1 MNRDFL
7 KRLDLFSGL
16 SDEDLN
22 ALSEQTQLL
31 HVPSSTNLIEQGA
44 PGDSAYVVVEGEFE
58 VIKKSDVQDIVI
70 AVRQSGEVFGE
81 MALLDRAPRTATV
94 RAVADSQVLKI
105 PGDAFQAML
114 RQSPTAALSILQTVS
129 LRLRQNEGLLR
140 QTEKMAALG
149 TLSAGLAHELNNP
162 AAAVR
167 RSAGQLRNAITEFA
181 RLTTELA
188 NCGLPSA
195 QQRMIESLKGRIET
209 GRASAATLDPMAQ
222 SDLEAALQSWLEG
235 MEIADAWELA
245 PALVA
250 AGWNADE
257 MAKLQD
263 TFNPDNLRIVVRWL
277 ASGCMAYALLDEI
290 AMGTE
295 RMSEI
300 VRSVKAYSYLDQ
312 GPIQQVDVHQGLENT
327 LVILRHK
334 MKDGVTVKREYATD
348 LPLIEAHGSELNQVW
363 TNILDNAVDAMQG
376 RGEITLRTRAEGDKI
391 IVEIQDNG
399 PGIPAEIQKRV
410 YEPFFTTKPPGQ
422 GTGLGLHIAYTVVNN
437 HAGKL
442 DLTSDPGKTC
452 FQVTLP
458 VQLSR

>member
-1 MNRDFL
+1 V
-7 KRLDLFSGL
+7 
-16 SDEDLN
+16 
-22 ALSEQTQLL
+22 A
-31 HVPSSTNLIEQGA
+31 QGQ
-44 PGDSAYVVVEGEFE
+44 FE

-70 AVRQSGEVFGE
+70 AVRQGGEVFGE
-81 MALLDRAPRTATV
+81 MALLDQAPRTATV

-105 PGDAFQAML
+105 RGETFQNML
-114 RQSPTAALSILQTVS
+114 RRSPTAALSILQTVS
-129 LRLRQNEGLLR
+129 KRLRQNEGLLR

-167 RSAGQLRNAITEFA
+167 RSSGQLRKAVTEFA

-188 NCGLPSA
+188 NCGLPTQ
-195 QQRMIESLKGRIET
+195 QQRTIEVLKGKIEM
-209 GRASAATLDPMAQ
+209 GRAESPTLNPMAQ
-222 SDLEAALQSWLEG
+222 SDLEAGLQTWLEG
-235 MEIADAWELA
+235 LGLEDAWELA
-245 PALVA
+245 PALVTF
-250 AGWNADE
+250 GWNADE
-257 MAKLQD
+257 MTKLQGI
-263 TFNPDNLRIVVRWL
+263 FSPENLKVVVNWL
-277 ASGCMAYALLDEI
+277 AAGCMTYSLLDEI

-334 MKDGVTVKREYATD
+334 MKDGIVVKREYAAD

-363 TNILDNAVDAMQG
+363 TNVLDNAVDAMQG
-376 RGEITLRTRAEGDKI
+376 RGEITLRTRAEGDKV

-437 HAGKL
+437 HAGRI
-442 DLTSDPGKTC
+442 DLTSEPGMTC

-458 VQLSR
+458 VQLTR